1 MIAMGALVGKLLH
14 RLGFVRLSVRP
25 GHPLSDPQAQEM
37 FKKASLSW

>member
-1 MIAMGALVGKLLH
+1 MLRFTPDSAH

-25 GHPLSDPQAQEM
+25 RHPSSDPQAQEV